1 MMRRDKSGCRM
12 VDCDLGNK
20 GVLEE
25 MNSLEDV
32 CEEVLNN
39 KKEIVENPMLVLEK
53 LFNNLNDSWYYR
65 YIYEDGKFVEFD
77 NVHEI
82 RYRLRL
88 LATYSILWMD
98 KLEKEIQK

>member
-1 MMRRDKSGCRM
+1 MQVNRS
-12 VDCDLGNK
+12 K
-20 GVLEE
+20 GDDGQ
-25 MNSLEDV
+25 MKSLEDV

-39 KKEIVENPMLVLEK
+39 KKEFSENPMLVLEQ
-53 LFNNLNDSWYYR
+53 LFSNLNDSWHYR
-65 YIYEDGKFVEFD
+65 YIYEDGKFIEFD